1 MSGHRHQKDMEDSAS
16 REAQKAHSGRK
27 ESGGHFHGKN
37 IQRAGRD
44 RSRTPPRHR
53 SRSPR
58 RRRSRSP
65 SKRRSYSPI
74 HRRSRSPVRRH
85 STSTSRVSEVTSFD
99 GSVSPSGRDPRTFK
113 AKDVVVP
120 DDYVLSNDARERC
133 KLTSVEMEKFMAFAR
148 GTVTEPKERD
158 KWISALPVVDH
169 ISATPPHLQKCL
181 RNGDLKYQLSE
192 GQAID
197 MQSSLYA
204 ALNLLAIS
212 DAEGV
217 EEGDR
222 VNFRARSMR
231 VISMLI
237 QQLTTIRRTM
247 AIDSLKIDK
256 KVIGAFGGRSLD
268 LKEADNPSREG
279 QKVHWLFA
287 KDMEDELL
295 AEVKKKEKEMEKK
308 KSVSVFKPF
317 GLWDIDVDLIDP
329 LSSFS
334 IPDPV
339 WEEFCAPMTAGRL
352 KYFATNWSKITNDP
366 FVLQA
371 IKGYKL
377 PFREGMIPKQPR
389 NYFCRDATDPEIKAE
404 IVSLLEKDAIEEC
417 EVAKWLSTVFS
428 VPKKDGGMRPVINL
442 RGLNEFMITPH
453 FKMESILLLK
463 DLLEEDYYMVKLD
476 LKDAYFG
483 IPIASEHRPFLAFKA
498 FGKIYRFKALPFGL
512 GPAPSTY
519 TRVIKPVAAFFRARG
534 ILLIVYLDDWLF
546 MAKTKQKL
554 LADLKFVCATFMALG
569 LIINEAKSHLI
580 PSKRIEFLGL
590 QVDSSTMTLCV
601 PAVKQHRICNLAR
614 QILTTPLVSAA
625 ILAKLCGSL
634 ASIKL
639 ASNFS
644 SLKARFLQRM
654 LKSVDNNRDLE
665 KQKLALTAEAKE
677 EASFWASNNSNA
689 FIRDLKPPPV
699 TKSIKTDAS
708 LEGWGF
714 NCGEISSGGRWNK
727 AERKWHINALELK
740 AVFLSLKT
748 ACRDCFNTS
757 IRIESDNI
765 TTVAFINR
773 RGGTRSRSLQKVA
786 HELWMWAL
794 ERKLYLIAS
803 HIPGV
808 SNVEAD
814 LESRRFKECC
824 EWSITPQAAKTL
836 FDKWG
841 IPEVDLFASR
851 LNHKC
856 DRYFSFNPDPNAE
869 GTDAFAHNWK
879 DLNAYAFPPF
889 NLVGRTIQKAKA
901 DKANLILVTP
911 AWISAPFWPQLQG
924 LADGPLLISGFSLR
938 DPVSNQVHYLAQ
950 AKRLN
955 LAAWKISFR
964 YGLRWDSQKAQL
976 KQ

>member
-1 MSGHRHQKDMEDSAS
+1 MGSHRHQKSSEDSTS
-16 REAQKAHSGRK
+16 REVKRAHGERK
-27 ESGGHFHGKN
+27 ESGGHFHGKSS
-37 IQRAGRD
+37 QKTGRD
-44 RSRTPPRHR
+44 RSRTPTRHR

-58 RRRSRSP
+58 RRRSRST
-65 SKRRSYSPI
+65 SKRRSI
-74 HRRSRSPVRRH
+74 SPVRRR
-85 STSTSRVSEVTSFD
+85 SKSPVRRRSK
-99 GSVSPSGRDPRTFK
+99 SPSRISEGSSLYGSSSFTPSDRDPRTFK

-120 DDYVLSNDARERC
+120 DDYICSDDARLRC
-133 KLTSVEMEKFMAFAR
+133 KLTEPEMEKFMSFAR

-158 KWISALPVVDH
+158 KWISALPIVDH
-169 ISATPPHLQKCL
+169 ISATPPHLQKSL
-181 RNGDLKYQLSE
+181 RSGDLKYLLSE

-212 DAEGV
+212 DAQGV
-217 EEGDR
+217 EDEDR
-222 VNFRARSMR
+222 VNFRARCMR

-237 QQLTTIRRTM
+237 QQLTTIRRAM
-247 AIDSLKIDK
+247 AVDSLKIDK

-295 AEVKKKEKEMEKK
+295 AEVKKKEKEAEKK
-308 KSVSVFKPF
+308 KSVSFFIPF
-317 GLWDIDVDLIDP
+317 GQWDIENDLLNSQ
-329 LSSFS
+329 LSFYV
-334 IPDPV
+334 PAPV
-339 WEEFCAPMTAGRL
+339 WEEITAPMTAGRL
-352 KYFATNWSKITNDP
+352 KYFASNWSKITNDT
-366 FVLQA
+366 FVLEA
-371 IKGYKL
+371 IRGYKL
-377 PFREGMIPKQPR
+377 PFRGGKIPKQSQ
-389 NYFCRDATDPEIKAE
+389 NYHYHDASNPEIKAE
-404 IVSLLEKDAIEEC
+404 IISLLEKDAIEEC
-417 EVAKWLSTVFS
+417 KTADWLSTVFS

-442 RGLNEFMITPH
+442 RGLNEFMVTPH
-453 FKMESILLLK
+453 FKMESLLLVK
-463 DLLEEDYYMVKLD
+463 DLLEENYYMVKLD

-483 IPIASEHRPFLAFKA
+483 IPIAVEHRPYLAFRA
-498 FGKIYRFKALPFGL
+498 FGKTYRFKALPFGL
-512 GPAPSTY
+512 APAPSVY

-534 ILLIVYLDDWLF
+534 ILLIVYLDDWFFL
-546 MAKTKQKL
+546 AKTKQKL
-554 LADLKFVCATFMALG
+554 LVDLGFVRATFMALG
-569 LIINEAKSHLI
+569 LMINESKSQLI
-580 PSKRIEFLGL
+580 PTRQIEFLGL
-590 QVDSSTMTLCV
+590 QVDSSSMTLSV
-601 PAVKQHRICNLAR
+601 PAEKQNRIGKVAR
-614 QILTTPLVSAA
+614 QILATPFVSAA
-625 ILAKLCGSL
+625 ILSKLCGSL

-639 ASNFS
+639 ASNYS

-654 LKSVDNNRDLE
+654 LKSVDNSKDLE
-665 KQKLALTAEAKE
+665 NQKIALTAEAKE
-677 EASFWASNNSNA
+677 EAKFWASNNPIA
-689 FIRDLKPPPV
+689 FIKDLKPPPV
-699 TKSIKTDAS
+699 SISIKTDAS

-714 NCGEISSGGRWNK
+714 YCGDISSGGRWNK
-727 AERKWHINALELK
+727 TEKKLHINALELK

-748 ACRDCFNTS
+748 ACKDCFNTS

-794 ERKLYLIAS
+794 ERRLFLIAS

-808 SNVEAD
+808 SNIEAD

-824 EWSITPQAAKTL
+824 EWSLASQTVKIL

-879 DLNAYAFPPF
+879 DFNAYAFPPF
-889 NLVGRTIQKAKA
+889 NLVGRTIQKARA

-911 AWISAPFWPQLQG
+911 AWLSAPYWPQLQD
-924 LADGPLLISGFSLR
+924 LADGPLLLSGFSLR
-938 DPVSNQVHYLAQ
+938 DPISNQVHYLAQ

-964 YGLRWDSQKAQL
+964 YGLH
-976 KQ
+976 